1 MCTFLGLGCLKL
13 DLSLRSISGINVELS
28 DNKDYNVIF
37 TFRHKRVNLNII
49 MFETEM
55 GDSFERSNSF
65 E

>member
-1 MCTFLGLGCLKL
+1 M

-28 DNKDYNVIF
+28 ESKHYNVIF
-37 TFRHKRVNLNII
+37 TFRYKRVNLNII

-65 E
+65 EW